1 MTWYFRSAVLA
12 GLVVV
17 LLAGV
22 PTTVVDAATTVLP
35 TKTST
40 TTERLSDQMA
50 PPTGYSASQM
60 IFDDQFSGTS
70 LNSSNWSPQLG
81 DEDSTWDDGGK
92 IAAPFSGP
100 STPVTKEEAM
110 FGPSQVSVDNGLTL
124 TATRNTNSYSST
136 YPWISGVVTT
146 DGKFTLPTAG
156 WYVQVRAKM
165 PNQSQGMWPAIWFL
179 CGTKCSDNNEFDG
192 YEGGWPGFEPDEIM
206 HSVYF
211 ADQGQQGG
219 QPYDVGSD
227 VTSGYNTYGFQFV
240 PGQSITV
247 YFNGK
252 QVWQLLASSGITIAG
267 EPYEIILSLQ
277 VASAK
282 TSSWHTVTSS
292 RWVVSSRDYAPMTN

>member
-110 FGPSQVSVDNGLTL
+110 FGPSQVSRRQRVDARGEAEHELTGLEHL
-124 TATRNTNSYSST
+124 SVDQRCGDHRRQVQ
-136 YPWISGVVTT
+136 PCRR
-146 DGKFTLPTAG
+146 AG
-156 WYVQVRAKM
+156 WYVSRCTRRRCPTPVPGHVAGHLVPACGRRA
-165 PNQSQGMWPAIWFL
+165 PPTTTSST
-179 CGTKCSDNNEFDG
+179 GTRVG
-192 YEGGWPGFEPDEIM
+192 APGSTDARIEVV
-206 HSVYF
+206 HSASF
-211 ADQGQQGG
+211 ADQGQQGSG
-219 QPYDVGSD
+219 QQRHDVGCD
-227 VTSGYNTYGFQFV
+227 VAPRASTRLRASSGCRA
-240 PGQSITV
+240 QSITD
-247 YFNGK
+247 
-252 QVWQLLASSGITIAG
+252 LLSTARRCGS
-267 EPYEIILSLQ
+267 
-277 VASAK
+277 
-282 TSSWHTVTSS
+282 
-292 RWVVSSRDYAPMTN
+292 